1 MVSGP
6 RSLEMDLLKRAAD
19 RISFLIVASDYP
31 DIDVEIE
38 IAKLEELCGRLFP
51 ERMDLFEMIYIARF
65 NRLKEQFR
73 AQK

>member
-1 MVSGP
+1 MADQP
-6 RSLEMDLLKRAAD
+6 RSLKMDLLKRMAD

-38 IAKLEELCGRLFP
+38 IEKLRERCRQLFP
-51 ERMDLFEMIYIARF
+51 DRMALFEMIYVARF

-73 AQK
+73 A

>member
-1 MVSGP
+1 M
-6 RSLEMDLLKRAAD
+6 ELLKRAAD

-38 IAKLEELCGRLFP
+38 IGKLEDLCEQLFP
-51 ERMDLFEMIYIARF
+51 GRMDLFEMIYIARF